1 VRTTTCSSLLV
12 HIAFAPN
19 SNKNFILKKLVVGYN
34 LSGSLCKDWHKG
46 FLLVCQSWTCPVI
59 KCLPRWL
66 FLKTFKGKILI
77 DESPRDNKW
86 DKPRQTKTLSR
97 NTLGKVIHVRIKVF

>member
-1 VRTTTCSSLLV
+1 
-12 HIAFAPN
+12 
-19 SNKNFILKKLVVGYN
+19 
-34 LSGSLCKDWHKG
+34 
-46 FLLVCQSWTCPVI
+46 VI